1 MSHTKNTKKKHAQP
15 ALEDLPTT
23 SAGANSHIATDEGS
37 KYELPEEVEATSDI
51 AADEEPKYGL
61 PEEVEATSD
70 IAADEGPQ
78 FELSEEETTSVGEV
92 TPSTRPIKDE
102 K

>member
-51 AADEEPKYGL
+51 AADE
-61 PEEVEATSD
+61 
-70 IAADEGPQ
+70 GPQ